1 MIAWSVAV
9 ANAVAVA
16 RWIIGAIVNA
26 VADLSALLRTGW
38 RIIRRNGMPVQI
50 VHFVTARCNLRCE
63 HCFYKESLD
72 APNPGEISLESL
84 DRTVSDIGPVLWYS
98 LAGGEPFLRK
108 DLVDVISIIRNR
120 CRPRVLSVPTNG
132 WYVER
137 TFHSTLR
144 ALQRITGGNLVVF
157 LSLDGPEEVHDAIRG
172 VGSFSKARACM
183 ERLRPLQE
191 FFPNLYLN
199 VITTVMPQNA
209 EVAPAFIDEIV
220 SDFRPNSI
228 SINLFRYH
236 SLDHPPIPVEVLDA
250 YDASMRI
257 FAGHLHRGSL
267 AHYGFFGRR
276 ILAAK
281 EVLKGEV
288 ISRIGRENEY
298 VTPCT
303 AGSLSYVINEDGLV
317 AACEILDKSQVLGS
331 LTGTQR
337 SGEPLRPPGEVSV
350 AVSVGETDGGNRELD
365 SAGSTFVELV
375 RSDEA
380 RRLRTWIRET
390 ECRCTYE
397 CAMTTNTLFSWPLA
411 GRLFGGV
418 VGSMVGSGGRRSSD
432 RSPGVKRQK
441 NQPT

>member
-1 MIAWSVAV
+1 
-9 ANAVAVA
+9 
-16 RWIIGAIVNA
+16 
-26 VADLSALLRTGW
+26 
-38 RIIRRNGMPVQI
+38 
-50 VHFVTARCNLRCE
+50 
-63 HCFYKESLD
+63 
-72 APNPGEISLESL
+72 
-84 DRTVSDIGPVLWYS
+84 
-98 LAGGEPFLRK
+98 
-108 DLVDVISIIRNR
+108 
-120 CRPRVLSVPTNG
+120 
-132 WYVER
+132 
-137 TFHSTLR
+137 
-144 ALQRITGGNLVVF
+144 
-157 LSLDGPEEVHDAIRG
+157 
-172 VGSFSKARACM
+172 
-183 ERLRPLQE
+183 
-191 FFPNLYLN
+191 
-199 VITTVMPQNA
+199 MPQNA
-209 EVAPAFIDEIV
+209 EVAPSFIDEIV

-236 SLDHPPIPVEVLDA
+236 SLDHPPIPAEVLDA

-257 FAGHLHRGSL
+257 YAGHLHRGSL
-267 AHYGFFGRR
+267 VHYGFFGRR

-303 AGSLSYVINEDGLV
+303 AGSLSYVINEDGSV

-337 SGEPLRPPGEVSV
+337 SGVPLRPPGEVSV
-350 AVSVGETDGGNRELD
+350 AVSVGETDGGNRGLD
-365 SAGSTFVELV
+365 SAASTFVELV
-375 RSDEA
+375 RSDEE

-411 GRLFGGV
+411 GRLYGGV